1 MKIIATAFIIMTS
14 ATFANAGLVQGH
26 ETQKIGNLKI
36 TKSAA
41 KPGYW
46 VSSFTAEP
54 ATPTFPPHKEEG
66 CVDQKYLSDMMK
78 PPKEMGSCDIQILE
92 DSENRARATQCDGTI
107 KMEMHKLAEGRY
119 MVTTTLPDKTQ
130 LIHNFQRMG
139 NCKAPK

>member
-1 MKIIATAFIIMTS
+1 MKIIAAAFIIMTS
-14 ATFANAGLVQGH
+14 ATIANAGLVQGH
-26 ETQKIGNLKI
+26 ETHKIGNLKI
-36 TKSAA
+36 AKSA

-66 CVDQKYLSDMMK
+66 CVDQKYLNNMMK
-78 PPKEMGSCDIQILE
+78 PPKEMMSCDIQILE

-119 MVTTTLPDKTQ
+119 MVTTTLPNKTQ
-130 LIHNFQRMG
+130 LIHNYQRVG